1 MSLILAELEQEEV
14 DAVIPI
20 YLDEH
25 TKTQEVT
32 CLNQFSWQACSE
44 LPESG
49 PSTEGVSCSV
59 ATGKLVPF

>member
-44 LPESG
+44 LPE
-49 PSTEGVSCSV
+49 
-59 ATGKLVPF
+59 